1 MIDKRLQ
8 QARQMYAMGQRVA
21 KTLDGSR
28 PGYRGSDMAEVGT
41 DGVQGGVGS
50 NMGAKNTS
58 GADYGGGNQ
67 GGGGSGS
74 DGQGND
80 YSNMTGNDIRTAARA
95 FEVGVD
101 PAYSVVSDKPYG
113 KFRDFRPEMPNIPF
127 GIGDLF
133 MRMVNPGGKG
143 ALQMFSDFSANKNR
157 NYFMDEVVRAGK
169 IPGLSYGTV
178 KDMTGEE
185 LETAYKDYMSNRLSG
200 STDAYGNPIGGQDN
214 SGITSIYDARPY
226 QMTQNTEVEDP
237 VQNLFASRFLQNR
250 TPGEREAIEANMPIR
265 FPNLFT

>member
-1 MIDKRLQ
+1 MIDKRM
-8 QARQMYAMGQRVA
+8 MYALGQRVA

-41 DGVQGGVGS
+41 DGKQGGVGS

-67 GGGGSGS
+67 GGGGSGPE
-74 DGQGND
+74 GQGND
-80 YSNMTGNDIRTAARA
+80 YSSMTGQDIRDARRG
-95 FEVGVD
+95 FQVGVD
-101 PAYSVVSDKPYG
+101 PAYSVVSNKGPTLPYG
-113 KFRDFRPEMPNIPF
+113 KFRDFRPQVPKIPL
-127 GIGDLF
+127 GLGGLF
-133 MRMVNPGGKG
+133 MNMVNPDGKG

-178 KDMTGEE
+178 KDMTGAE

-200 STDAYGNPIGGQDN
+200 STDAYGNPIGNQEGQ
-214 SGITSIYDARPY
+214 GIQTIPLQYGMFPGEAEG
-226 QMTQNTEVEDP
+226 TETAANDP
-237 VQNLFASRFLQNR
+237 FASRYLQNQPEDIR
-250 TPGEREAIEANMPIR
+250 TDIESRMQNYY
-265 FPNLFT
+265 TV